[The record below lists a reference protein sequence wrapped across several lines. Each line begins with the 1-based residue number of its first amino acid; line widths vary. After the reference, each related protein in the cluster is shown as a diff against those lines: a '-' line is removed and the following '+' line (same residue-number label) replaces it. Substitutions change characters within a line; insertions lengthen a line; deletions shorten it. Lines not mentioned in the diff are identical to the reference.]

1 MKCNAKKSPD
11 IQVTFFDLSY
21 NGSIVHSTYKP
32 PHAMKLTML
41 KVGYFIFLFIPFNA
55 LCQSIFPD
63 ALVKFKPMVEEAI
76 FSGTGTQTW
85 DEQIRE
91 RGYILKEK
99 DGYHMWYTGY
109 TKNDPIK
116 RLGYATSS
124 DGLNWN
130 RHPANPINPKQWI
143 EDVFVI
149 KKGAVYYMFA
159 EGKGDT
165 THLLV
170 STNKTA
176 WKELGNLK
184 IKKTNGQPID
194 KGAFGT
200 PCVMELKGIYYL
212 FYERD
217 DLGIWLAKSNN
228 LIDWVNVQDQP
239 VLEMGPEPYD
249 LYGVAM
255 NQVIYHQGYYYGYYH
270 ATAYKDWR
278 EWSSN
283 VAVSKDLIHWTKY
296 PHNPIIGNNQSSNIL
311 VPEARGF
318 RLYTM
323 HSKVHVYQSK

>member
-1 MKCNAKKSPD
+1 MKHG
-11 IQVTFFDLSY
+11 IQKVFYLIVLLYTFSAQ
-21 NGSIVHSTYKP
+21 SQ
-32 PHAMKLTML
+32 
-41 KVGYFIFLFIPFNA
+41 A
-55 LCQSIFPD
+55 LFPD
-63 ALVKFKPMVEEAI
+63 ALVKFKPLVKEAI

-99 DGYHMWYTGY
+99 DGYHLWYTGY
-109 TKNDPIK
+109 SKRDPIK
-116 RLGYATSS
+116 HLGYATSP
-124 DGLNWN
+124 DGLHWKK
-130 RHPANPINPKQWI
+130 HPANPITKQWI
-143 EDVFVI
+143 EDVFVL
-149 KKGAVYYMFA
+149 KKGKSYYMFA

-165 THLLV
+165 THLLI
-170 STNKTA
+170 STNKTD

-184 IKKTNGQPID
+184 ITKTNGQPID
-194 KGAFGT
+194 KGVFGT
-200 PCVMELKGIYYL
+200 PCVIVAKGIYYL

-217 DLGIWLAKSNN
+217 DLGIWLAKSIN
-228 LIDWVNVQDQP
+228 LIDWVNVQDHP
-239 VLEMGPEPYD
+239 VLEMGPEAYD

-296 PHNPIIGNNQSSNIL
+296 PQNPIIGNNESSNIL
-311 VPEARGF
+311 VPKGQGF

-323 HSKVHVYQSK
+323 HSKVHVYQSE

>member
-1 MKCNAKKSPD
+1 MKRYISMVFCLA
-11 IQVTFFDLSY
+11 
-21 NGSIVHSTYKP
+21 IVLH
-32 PHAMKLTML
+32 
-41 KVGYFIFLFIPFNA
+41 LFPA
-55 LCQSIFPD
+55 QSQTLFPD
-63 ALVKFKPMVEEAI
+63 VLVKFKPLIKEAV
-76 FSGTGTQTW
+76 FSGTGSQTW
-85 DEQIRE
+85 DQQIRE

-99 DGYHMWYTGY
+99 DGYHLWYTGY
-109 TKNDPIK
+109 SKSSPIK
-116 RLGYATSS
+116 NLGYATSKN
-124 DGLNWN
+124 GLDWK
-130 RHPANPINPKQWI
+130 RHGNNPINPQQWI

-149 KKGAVYYMFA
+149 KKGKNYYMFA

-170 STNKTA
+170 SKNKTD
-176 WKELGNLK
+176 WQELGNLR
-184 IKKTNGQPID
+184 ILKTNGQAIE

-200 PCVMELKGIYYL
+200 PCVIAVDDTYYL

-217 DLGIWLAKSNN
+217 DLGIWLAKSSN

-249 LYGVAM
+249 KFGVAI
-255 NQVIYHQGYYYGYYH
+255 NQVIFYQGYYYAYYH
-270 ATAYKDWR
+270 ATAFKDWR

-296 PHNPIIGNNQSSNIL
+296 PQNPIIGNNESSNII
-311 VPEARGF
+311 VPDGQGF

>member
-1 MKCNAKKSPD
+1 MKQLSQLVCFVTILFFQFNAQCQNPFPD
-11 IQVTFFDLSY
+11 I
-21 NGSIVHSTYKP
+21 
-32 PHAMKLTML
+32 
-41 KVGYFIFLFIPFNA
+41 
-55 LCQSIFPD
+55 
-63 ALVKFKPMVEEAI
+63 LVKFRPMIKEAV

-91 RGYILKEK
+91 RGFILKEK
-99 DGYHMWYTGY
+99 DGYHLWYTGY
-109 TKNDPIK
+109 SKKDPIK
-116 RLGYATSS
+116 HLGYATST
-124 DGLNWN
+124 DGLAWK
-130 RHPANPINPKQWI
+130 RHSANPINPNLWI
-143 EDVFVI
+143 EDVFVL
-149 KKGAVYYMFA
+149 KKGKNYYMFA

-170 STNKTA
+170 SSNKTS

-184 IKKTNGQPID
+184 IRKTNGQPID

-200 PCVMELKGIYYL
+200 PCVIKVNKTYYL

-228 LIDWVNVQDQP
+228 LIDWINVQDQP

-249 LYGVAM
+249 KFGVAM
-255 NQVIYHQGYYYGYYH
+255 NQVIYYQGYYYGYYH
-270 ATAYKDWR
+270 ATAFKDWR

-296 PHNPIIGNNQSSNIL
+296 PQNPIIRNNESSNIL
-311 VPEARGF
+311 VPDGQGF

-323 HSKVHVYQSK
+323 HSKVQVYQSN